1 MNGVDYMG
9 LDAQSTVDLLYA
21 CVIDDLTSIGASR
34 QEVRDEINKKLAE
47 VTLMNNARRIQQIND
62 AMAAGKPVTVA
73 KPEALPFVLTPQMQQ
88 ALGLHVKKPT
98 PDGGSE

>member
-9 LDAQSTVDLLYA
+9 LDAQSTVDLLWA
-21 CVIDDLTSIGASR
+21 CVVDDLTSVGASR
-34 QEVRDEINKKLAE
+34 QEVRDEMNKKLAE
-47 VTLMNNARRIQQIND
+47 VTLMHNARLIKQASD
-62 AMAAGKPVTVA
+62 AKAAGKPLAVGVPQA
-73 KPEALPFVLTPQMQQ
+73 QPFALTPQMQQ